1 LSAAPAWIGII
12 SSRVMINP
20 QCIHSAAASIAHSW
34 VFDRSCSGSSGHL
47 MKPNVSS

>member
-12 SSRVMINP
+12 SSRVTTSP

-34 VFDRSCSGSSGHL
+34 LFDRFWNGSSGHG
-47 MKPNVSS
+47 MNPSA